1 MKSLKK
7 ELIIG
12 LCVLIALLVLFF
24 GINFLKGVNIFK
36 AANYYYA
43 TYTNAAGLQQS
54 APVTLDGFKVGQVRE
69 INYDYTNPGHVK
81 VELSVDRELRI
92 PKGSEAVIE
101 QDLLGTA
108 TVVLHLSDAKEYEEV
123 GATLLSHTQKGMLD
137 NVTSTVIPQLGST
150 FAKIDSLLVN
160 LNALVADPALAKSV
174 GRLDAIT
181 LNLEVTLRQLRASAG
196 ALPPVIKNV
205 DGLTSNLNTVSSDLA
220 VVSGKLKEAPV
231 DSLMNNITSI
241 SANLKEL
248 SATLNN
254 PDSSL
259 GLITHDRELYDNLNN
274 CAASLDSLLIDV
286 KKNPKRYISIKLL

>member
-36 AANYYYA
+36 TANYYYA

-137 NVTSTVIPQLGST
+137 NVTSTVMPQLGST

>member
-24 GINFLKGVNIFK
+24 GINFLKGVNLFK

-54 APVTLDGFKVGQVRE
+54 APVTLDVFKVGQVRE

-108 TVVLHLSDAKEYEEV
+108 TVVLHLSDAKEYEDV

-137 NVTSTVIPQLGST
+137 NVTSTVMPQLGST

>member
-69 INYDYTNPGHVK
+69 INYDYANPGHVK

-137 NVTSTVIPQLGST
+137 NVTSTVMPQLGST

>member
-24 GINFLKGVNIFK
+24 GINFLKGVNLFK

-137 NVTSTVIPQLGST
+137 NVTSTVMPQLGST

-241 SANLKEL
+241 SANLKEF

>member
-24 GINFLKGVNIFK
+24 GINFLKGVNLFK

-101 QDLLGTA
+101 QHLLGTA

-137 NVTSTVIPQLGST
+137 NVTSTVMPQLGST

-286 KKNPKRYISIKLL
+286 KKNPKRYISIKLH

>member
-24 GINFLKGVNIFK
+24 GINFLKGVNLFK

-69 INYDYTNPGHVK
+69 MNYDYTNPGHVK

-123 GATLLSHTQKGMLD
+123 GATILSHNQKGMLD
-137 NVTSTVIPQLGST
+137 NVTSTVMPQLGST

>member
-24 GINFLKGVNIFK
+24 GINFLKGVNLFK

-137 NVTSTVIPQLGST
+137 NVTSTVMPQLGST

-174 GRLDAIT
+174 GHLDAIT

>member
-137 NVTSTVIPQLGST
+137 NVTSTVMPQLGST

>member
-24 GINFLKGVNIFK
+24 GINFLKGVNVFK

-137 NVTSTVIPQLGST
+137 NVTSTVMPQLGST

>member
-24 GINFLKGVNIFK
+24 GINFLKGVNLFK

-137 NVTSTVIPQLGST
+137 NVTSTVMPQLGST

-248 SATLNN
+248 LATLNN

>member
-24 GINFLKGVNIFK
+24 GINFLKGVNLFK

-137 NVTSTVIPQLGST
+137 NVTSTVMPQLGST